1 MNDRVKSRSA
11 SNIQKLPASQYRQVF
26 WLLEPYCRRRV
37 KSVRHTLKRLLA
49 EDTRLAVLASVAV
62 AGAVLQALRPHH
74 GLRDLPSASR
84 AQYSTTVVR
93 VSVVSAVSWCLCPSR
108 QCSALVPLCST
119 SPFRSVRVRYE
130 SYYVS
135 LFKVHIYAEIMFVV
149 TCAPPLKMIHLN
161 SFNFN

>member
-1 MNDRVKSRSA
+1 MSKAEAPAIFRNYRPRGTGKRSGCSSRIA
-11 SNIQKLPASQYRQVF
+11 GAELRLFV
-26 WLLEPYCRRRV
+26 
-37 KSVRHTLKRLLA
+37 TLNRLFA

-84 AQYSTTVVR
+84 AQYRSVVS
-93 VSVVSAVSWCLCPSR
+93 VSVVSAVSWCLCRHVS
-108 QCSALVPLCST
+108 QCSALVPPCST

-135 LFKVHIYAEIMFVV
+135 LVLS
-149 TCAPPLKMIHLN
+149 CSL
-161 SFNFN
+161 

>member
-1 MNDRVKSRSA
+1 MKRQQYLETTGHAIQASA
-11 SNIQKLPASQYRQVF
+11 LVARAVLQAPF
-26 WLLEPYCRRRV
+26 
-37 KSVRHTLKRLLA
+37 VRHTLKRLLA

-84 AQYSTTVVR
+84 AQYSSVVS
-93 VSVVSAVSWCLCPSR
+93 VSVVSAVSWCLCRHVS

-130 SYYVS
+130 SYNVS
-135 LFKVHIYAEIMFVV
+135 LFKVQIYTEIMFVV
-149 TCAPPLKMIHLN
+149 TCAPPLKMIH
-161 SFNFN
+161 